1 MLPTVTIYQ
10 AKICC
15 MLHIK
20 SSKALDLHNIWLR
33 DLWDMYEA
41 TNWRVDEQAVSFKI
55 SCILSQFDCLDDHGC
70 GEWNDHSHQMPP
82 LVGTEIIPTSIV
94 IRVIAVVIVIM
105 IFAIVIM
112 IFVTNHVI
120 IIFFIFMS
128 EQDDW
133 RNFVCFTSCFWFSQ
147 RFIKPEEWALL
158 NYPTWI
164 NRICIIITREKF
176 K

>member
-20 SSKALDLHNIWLR
+20 SSKALDLHNIWLW
-33 DLWDMYEA
+33 DLWDIYEA

-82 LVGTEIIPTSIV
+82 LVGTEIIPTSMSSLFSSSSWSLPSSSWFLSP
-94 IRVIAVVIVIM
+94 IM
-105 IFAIVIM
+105 SLSFSSSLCQNKMTEEILCGSLPVFR
-112 IFVTNHVI
+112 FSDLWNL
-120 IIFFIFMS
+120 
-128 EQDDW
+128 EDQDCSTT
-133 RNFVCFTSCFWFSQ
+133 R
-147 RFIKPEEWALL
+147 PE
-158 NYPTWI
+158 
-164 NRICIIITREKF
+164 
-176 K
+176 

>member
-33 DLWDMYEA
+33 DLWDIYEA

-82 LVGTEIIPTSIV
+82 LVGTEISPTSIL
-94 IRVIAVVIVIM
+94 IRVITVVIVIM
-105 IFAIVIM
+105 FLSIM
-112 IFVTNHVI
+112 LLSPFTPLVNCYFLYIVI
-120 IIFFIFMS
+120 III
-128 EQDDW
+128 W
-133 RNFVCFTSCFWFSQ
+133 RNLVCLITGLMIFLQ
-147 RFIKPEEWALL
+147 RYF
-158 NYPTWI
+158 
-164 NRICIIITREKF
+164 
-176 K
+176 